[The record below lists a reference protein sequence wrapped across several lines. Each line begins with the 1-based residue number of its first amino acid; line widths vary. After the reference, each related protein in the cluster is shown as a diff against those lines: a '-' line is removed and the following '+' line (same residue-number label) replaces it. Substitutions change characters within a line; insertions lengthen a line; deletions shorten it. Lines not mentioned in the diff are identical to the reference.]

1 MVFILTFIQMKK
13 YHSLVLIAITAI
25 TLASSI
31 TMVSSKES
39 QQSAP
44 AREKVSPKELLAYF
58 RDQDVEMKTNDNKIV
73 ALNLEG
79 KELTA
84 KMLANIVKCKHIEF
98 LILDSTNITD
108 KGLKEIV
115 KLTNLKALWLD
126 FTEITEVGLA
136 ELANLKK
143 LSDLDIEDIEGS
155 LFDGLKSIEKFTSLK
170 SLELINNGIGDECIE
185 SLSKM
190 KNLEHLWIIEGN
202 NLSAKGLVRL
212 KSALPKCLIH

>member
-1 MVFILTFIQMKK
+1 MKK

-25 TLASSI
+25 TLVSSI
-31 TMVSSKES
+31 TMVSCKES

-44 AREKVSPKELLAYF
+44 TPEKVSPKELLPYF

-84 KMLANIVKCKHIEF
+84 KMLANIVECKHIEF

-143 LSDLDIEDIEGS
+143 LRDLDIEDIEGS

-202 NLSAKGLVRL
+202 NLSSKGLVRL
-212 KSALPKCLIH
+212 KNALPKCLIH

>member
-1 MVFILTFIQMKK
+1 MKK
-13 YHSLVLIAITAI
+13 YQSLILIAITAI
-25 TLASSI
+25 TLVSSI
-31 TMVSSKES
+31 TLVSGKEL

-44 AREKVSPKELLAYF
+44 ASEKVSPRELLAYF
-58 RDQDVEMKTNDNKIV
+58 RDQNVDMKTNDNKIV

-84 KMLANIVKCKHIEF
+84 KMLANIVECKHIEF

-143 LSDLDIEDIEGS
+143 LRDLDIEDIEGS
-155 LFDGLKSIEKFTSLK
+155 LFDGLKSSEKFTSLK

-202 NLSAKGLVRL
+202 NLSSKGLVRL